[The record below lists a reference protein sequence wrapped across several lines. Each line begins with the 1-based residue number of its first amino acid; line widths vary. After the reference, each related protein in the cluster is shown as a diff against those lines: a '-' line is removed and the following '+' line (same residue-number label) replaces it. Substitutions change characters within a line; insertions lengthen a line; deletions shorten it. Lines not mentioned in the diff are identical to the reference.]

1 MMMCL
6 SLANILPYSTERF
19 TSRKKRAI
27 LATSQ
32 NKIRLVLESTTAK
45 QPFCVL
51 FADVFCVGS
60 GIRLEGSAV
69 VP

>member
-1 MMMCL
+1 ML
-6 SLANILPYSTERF
+6 TYSTERF
-19 TSRKKRAI
+19 TSREKRAI

-32 NKIRLVLESTTAK
+32 NKIGLVLESTTAK
-45 QPFCVL
+45 QAFGVL
-51 FADVFCVGS
+51 FSDVFCVGS